1 MNKIIVVMLALLA
14 AGEAF
19 GFDTHS
25 NPDVMASMGLDLIKM
40 QQGGMPRGGVN
51 GTTTDGQGV
60 GFRADYRLPV
70 TNSFTFHAAAET
82 VSIDNNLQYTDA
94 YRIEIGGR
102 VYFGS
107 R

>member
-1 MNKIIVVMLALLA
+1 MNKIIVVVLALLA
-14 AGEAF
+14 AGQAF
-19 GFDTHS
+19 AFDTRS
-25 NPDVMASMGLDLIKM
+25 NPDQLASLGVDLIKM
-40 QQGGMPRGGVN
+40 QQGGMPRAGVN

-70 TNSFTFHAAAET
+70 TNTFTFHAAAET

-102 VYFGS
+102 VYFGGK
-107 R
+107 